1 MIGERTRTALLGLL
15 FLVFLVLSFVENAL
29 FFGISSIV
37 LQNPV
42 LSIGIIFVH
51 NLIVISLILL
61 GMTFYVRLVLLKVF
75 SGQKYEYT
83 VLEHPR
89 ISAVTFTI
97 IILFLSILRASILL
111 FGGMNL
117 QLLPL
122 ILLGSAPV
130 GIVEGYGIYL
140 TINKTLSRTMSMK
153 GLAHIYIVFFVAAI
167 IEVAFMNLLI

>member
-1 MIGERTRTALLGLL
+1 MIDEKKRTVLLGLL
-15 FLVFLVLSFVENAL
+15 FLLFLILSFVENTL
-29 FFGISSIV
+29 FFGISNIV
-37 LQNPV
+37 LENQL
-42 LSIGIIFVH
+42 LSIGVIFLH

-75 SGQKYEYT
+75 KGQKYEYT
-83 VLEHPR
+83 VLEHPK
-89 ISAVTFTI
+89 IFAVTFTI
-97 IILFLSILRASILL
+97 IILFLSILRASILF

-130 GIVEGYGIYL
+130 GIVEGYGVYL

-153 GLAHIYIVFFVAAI
+153 GLIHIYIVFLVAAVL
-167 IEVAFMNLLI
+167 EVAFMNLLR